1 MFVLLEFG
9 KIQFEG
15 FHCFI
20 QKGLIEEFND
30 FPKIEDLNQEFEF
43 ELFGEEY
50 RLVEPIMNERKAIY
64 QSSIYSL
71 YLYVLVRSTLKR
83 GGRGDTKT
91 NCICWEYSP
100 NELSRDFCSQ
110 WSG

>member
-1 MFVLLEFG
+1 MKMFVLLEFG

-20 QKGLIEEFND
+20 QKGLIEELND
-30 FPKIEDLNQEFEF
+30 FPKIEDINQEFEF

-64 QSSIYSL
+64 QSSMYLL
-71 YLYVLVRSTLKR
+71 YLYVLVRST
-83 GGRGDTKT
+83 
-91 NCICWEYSP
+91 
-100 NELSRDFCSQ
+100 
-110 WSG
+110 

>member
-15 FHCFI
+15 FHRFI
-20 QKGLIEEFND
+20 QKGLIGELND

-50 RLVEPIMNERKAIY
+50 QLVEPITKERKAIY
-64 QSSIYSL
+64 QSSMYL
-71 YLYVLVRSTLKR
+71 LDLYVLVRSTKK
-83 GGRGDTKT
+83 GG
-91 NCICWEYSP
+91 
-100 NELSRDFCSQ
+100 DFA
-110 WSG
+110 